1 MTANERSSVTRRVR
15 LPGGWTI
22 PARFHWTG
30 SVPVGRRSVELAVD
44 VVVVAGQPRLA
55 GCNIGASEPLRS
67 SDLRKLRLEDV
78 LDLATRAAA
87 QPDQKLPGV
96 RTVDFRA
103 EEDAAGS
110 AEAADDPTYPARQ
123 RYRAAAGPAETAIWR
138 RVDAELLAEV
148 VELYDKG
155 GVPAVI
161 AEIPATERT
170 VRRWL
175 ARAREAGLR

>member
-1 MTANERSSVTRRVR
+1 MTANERSGGSRRVR

-22 PARFHWTG
+22 PSRFHWTG
-30 SVPVGRRSVELAVD
+30 SVPVGRRSVALGVD
-44 VVVVAGQPRLA
+44 VVVVGGQPRLA
-55 GCNIGASEPLRS
+55 ECHIGASEPLRS

-96 RTVDFRA
+96 RTLDFRA
-103 EEDAAGS
+103 EQVAAGS
-110 AEAADDPTYPARQ
+110 AEAADDPTYSARQ
-123 RYRAAAGPAETAIWR
+123 RYRAAAGPVEAASR
-138 RVDAELLAEV
+138 RRIDAVLLAEV
-148 VELYDKG
+148 VDLYDKG

-161 AEIPATERT
+161 AEIPASERT

-175 ARAREAGLR
+175 AQARDAGLR